1 MRWPSC
7 LLPLFL
13 GGILPSQAQESEIAL
28 TNSFLTLDG
37 TLTGDS
43 AQLPTGDYQTYSST
57 VTLSSD
63 GAISS
68 ATVTGS
74 GSAMATAS
82 SSGNDSYT
90 TTTSDSL
97 TVLVGGMQT
106 SIIGNASANATSS
119 AGASSTA
126 TPVNTQPCNS
136 YPEFCTRKYSNITM
150 VAAHNSPFVK
160 QGNVA
165 ANQVLDVES
174 QLNDGIRMRR
184 SCPFSLGDKKAELI
198 ECSAIPNP
206 FSQRHPVSLPQQL

>member
-1 MRWPSC
+1 MRWSSS
-7 LLPLFL
+7 LLALFL
-13 GGILPSQAQESEIAL
+13 GGILPSQAQDSDDPGTLAL
-28 TNSFLTLDG
+28 TNSLFTLDG
-37 TLTGDS
+37 TLTSDS

-57 VTLSSD
+57 ITLSSD
-63 GAISS
+63 GGITS

-74 GSAMATAS
+74 GSAMATES
-82 SSGNDSYT
+82 STGNGTYT

-106 SIIGNASANATSS
+106 SVIGNASANATSS
-119 AGASSTA
+119 AGASSTS
-126 TPVNTQPCNS
+126 TPINTQPCNN

-174 QLNDGIRMRR
+174 QLGDGIRMCRFFFFFFFFFFPLPFLVIRKR
-184 SCPFSLGDKKAELI
+184 S
-198 ECSAIPNP
+198 
-206 FSQRHPVSLPQQL
+206 